1 MAVSWKSMLERY
13 VLPDQLAAEREFM
26 PARCWWQF
34 SARYNV
40 APPQYVPAIRIH
52 DGQSEGM
59 MMRWGLIPGWAEGK
73 PGDPNISVDIDEI
86 DDSKTYRTPWLE
98 SQRCILP
105 VAGFYT
111 WRLNR
116 HRYRQPY
123 FAQVNNRS
131 VFGIAA
137 LWDRSESGGGDVTES
152 CAVVCVAANELLA
165 RVLTPPARMPA
176 VLRRRDYDA
185 WLKGTPVQAKAALEP
200 YNAGWMQAHAVSPRI
215 NAITADDP
223 DLIRPV

>member
-1 MAVSWKSMLERY
+1 MLERY
-13 VLPDQLAAEREFM
+13 VLPDQLVAEREFM

-34 SARYNV
+34 AARYNV
-40 APPQYVPAIRIH
+40 APPQYVPAIRVH

-59 MMRWGLIPGWAEGK
+59 MMRWGLIPSWAEGK
-73 PGDPNISVDIDEI
+73 PGDSNSSVDLEEI
-86 DDSKTYRTPWLE
+86 DGSQTYRTPWLE

-116 HRYRQPY
+116 QRYRQPY
-123 FAQVNNRS
+123 FVQVSNRN

-137 LWDRSESGGGDVTES
+137 VWDRSESGVDDVIES
-152 CAVVCVAANELLA
+152 CAVVCIPANELLA

-176 VLRRRDYDA
+176 VLKRRDYAA
-185 WLKGTPVQAKAALEP
+185 WLTGTPVEARAVLEP
-200 YNAGWMQAHAVSPRI
+200 YDAAWMQAYAVSPRI
-215 NAITADDP
+215 NSSEADDP
-223 DLIRPV
+223 ELIRPV